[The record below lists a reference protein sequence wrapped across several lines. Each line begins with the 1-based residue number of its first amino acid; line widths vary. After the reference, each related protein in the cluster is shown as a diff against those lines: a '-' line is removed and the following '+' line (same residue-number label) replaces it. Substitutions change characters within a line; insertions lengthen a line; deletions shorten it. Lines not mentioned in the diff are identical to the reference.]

1 MIPKPINN
9 VAAADIDDLVRNKVP
24 ETRTIEY
31 KRELPGSTDS
41 DKREFLA
48 DVSSFANTAGGDL
61 LFGVAEMEGLPTK
74 VIGVQSA
81 DLDAEISRLDSIIR
95 SGLDPRIRSSV
106 RSINCNN
113 GSVVLIRIEESW
125 FGPHRV
131 IFRGHDKFYARHST
145 GKYPLDVSELRQAFL
160 QTSATAE
167 KIAAFRESRLIDISR
182 GRTPVPVSN
191 DDAKIVLHLVPRE
204 SFGAPRV
211 LDINRDIP
219 RYVSKLPPMGNR
231 GWSHRVTLEGLLTFS
246 PPREGESSSY
256 EYTHLYRTGIIEAI
270 EVGLLNRGPRERRS
284 IPSMIFEKRV
294 LESTHRYLTVL
305 RDLDVA
311 PPIYV
316 YLSLLGVK
324 GCYMRVNMQSIDDS
338 EPIDREVLQ
347 FPAAVFSAD
356 EDDTQVLMR
365 STIDLVWNACGH
377 IGSPNYDSKGH
388 WDPENSNH

>member
-160 QTSATAE
+160 QTSATR
-167 KIAAFRESRLIDISR
+167 REDS
-182 GRTPVPVSN
+182 
-191 DDAKIVLHLVPRE
+191 
-204 SFGAPRV
+204 
-211 LDINRDIP
+211 
-219 RYVSKLPPMGNR
+219 
-231 GWSHRVTLEGLLTFS
+231 GL
-246 PPREGESSSY
+246 
-256 EYTHLYRTGIIEAI
+256 
-270 EVGLLNRGPRERRS
+270 
-284 IPSMIFEKRV
+284 
-294 LESTHRYLTVL
+294 
-305 RDLDVA
+305 
-311 PPIYV
+311 
-316 YLSLLGVK
+316 
-324 GCYMRVNMQSIDDS
+324 
-338 EPIDREVLQ
+338 
-347 FPAAVFSAD
+347 
-356 EDDTQVLMR
+356 
-365 STIDLVWNACGH
+365 
-377 IGSPNYDSKGH
+377 
-388 WDPENSNH
+388 

>member
-1 MIPKPINN
+1 MQRLHTQDLTATCLDLGYTHLRIPA
-9 VAAADIDDLVRNKVP
+9 VAESRTTITFPRSSRVV
-24 ETRTIEY
+24 TRE
-31 KRELPGSTDS
+31 
-41 DKREFLA
+41 A
-48 DVSSFANTAGGDL
+48 GDL
-61 LFGVAEMEGLPTK
+61 LWPTREGE
-74 VIGVQSA
+74 
-81 DLDAEISRLDSIIR
+81 AEIAQR
-95 SGLDPRIRSSV
+95 
-106 RSINCNN
+106 
-113 GSVVLIRIEESW
+113 
-125 FGPHRV
+125 
-131 IFRGHDKFYARHST
+131 KT
-145 GKYPLDVSELRQAFL
+145 EL
-160 QTSATAE
+160 SAYGFA
-167 KIAAFRESRLIDISR
+167 
-182 GRTPVPVSN
+182 G
-191 DDAKIVLHLVPRE
+191 VPRE

-231 GWSHRVTLEGLLTFS
+231 GRSHRVTLEGLLTFS